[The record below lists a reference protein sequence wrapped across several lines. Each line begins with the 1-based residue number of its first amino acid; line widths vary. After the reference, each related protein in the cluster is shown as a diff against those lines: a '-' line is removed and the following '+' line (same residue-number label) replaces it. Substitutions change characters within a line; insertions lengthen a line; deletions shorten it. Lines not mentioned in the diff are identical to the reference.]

1 MRVTHPAVPQLAP
14 EALARRL
21 DSGEPVQVLDVR
33 APERLTAGRV
43 TLGAKLAFRNLKGS
57 TLYAMA
63 TLDGLGLD
71 TGAPVAVIC
80 GHGNSSQRA
89 TRFLM
94 EHGVTAFSVTG
105 GMAAWEQVLMP
116 RPLAA
121 PSGMSHLIQVDRV
134 GKGALS
140 YVLGSD
146 GEAVVIDAARHLEPY
161 EAIFRES
168 KLSPRAVID
177 THAHA
182 DYVSGARAAA
192 QRWGVPYFL
201 HSADSRSPYDGTPG
215 RLDVRPVGD
224 GDVIAFGKTSLRVEH
239 TPGHTLGSVTLVAA
253 GEGGPAFTGDFIF
266 VRSVGRPDLGGRATE
281 WGPILWQTLER
292 SRSWPADRLI
302 LPGHYAAENERAAD
316 RSVSAPLDAVRR
328 ENPALTIR
336 TEREF
341 LDWVSRTPPPPDTYR
356 SIKLA
361 NLGLLELSD
370 ADIDILEAGA
380 NQCAAG

>member
-14 EALARRL
+14 EDLARRL
-21 DSGEPVQVLDVR
+21 DRGEPVQVLDVR
-33 APERLTAGRV
+33 APERLTSGRV
-43 TLGAKLAFRNLKGS
+43 TLGEKLAFKNLKGS
-57 TLYAMA
+57 TLYAMP

-71 TGAPVAVIC
+71 TGAPIAVIC

-105 GMAAWEQVLMP
+105 GMAAWEQVLIP
-116 RPLAA
+116 RALPA
-121 PSGMSHLIQVDRV
+121 PSGLSHLIQLDRV

-161 EAIFRES
+161 EAIFKAER
-168 KLSPRAVID
+168 LTPRAVID

-182 DYVSGARAAA
+182 DYVSGARMAAK
-192 QRWGVPYFL
+192 RWGVPYFL
-201 HSADSRSPYDGTPG
+201 HVADTRSPYDGTPA
-215 RLDVRPVGD
+215 RMDVSTVGD
-224 GDVIAFGKTSLRVEH
+224 GDVIAFGNTSLRVEH
-239 TPGHTLGSVTLVAA
+239 TPGHTLGSMTLVAA
-253 GEGGPAFTGDFIF
+253 GGPAFTGDFIF
-266 VRSVGRPDLGGRATE
+266 VRSLGRPDLGGRADE
-281 WGPILWQTLER
+281 WAPILWKTLER

-302 LPGHYAAENERAAD
+302 LPGHYSSENERAGD
-316 RSVSAPLDAVRR
+316 RSISRTLDVLRKENSALAIP
-328 ENPALTIR
+328 

-341 LDWVSRTPPPPDTYR
+341 LDWVSRTPPPPETYR
-356 SIKLA
+356 TIKLA

>member
-1 MRVTHPAVPQLAP
+1 MTHPAVPQLAP
-14 EALARRL
+14 EDLARRL
-21 DSGEPVQVLDVR
+21 DRGEPVQILDVR
-33 APERLTAGRV
+33 APEHLTAGRV
-43 TLGAKLAFRNLKGS
+43 TLGEKLAFKNLKGS
-57 TLYAMA
+57 TLYAMP

-71 TGAPVAVIC
+71 AGAPIAVIC

-94 EHGVTAFSVTG
+94 EHGLTAFSVTG
-105 GMAAWEQVLMP
+105 GMAAWEQVLIP
-116 RPLAA
+116 RPLPA

-146 GEAVVIDAARHLEPY
+146 GEAVVIDPARHLEPY
-161 EAIFRES
+161 EVLFRSS
-168 KLSPRAVID
+168 KLTPRAVID

-182 DYVSGARAAA
+182 DYVSGAREAAK
-192 QRWGVPYFL
+192 RWGVPYFL
-201 HSADSRSPYDGTPG
+201 HREDTRSPYDATPG
-215 RLDVRPVGD
+215 RLDGLDVRPVGD
-224 GDVIAFGKTSLRVEH
+224 GDVIAFGETNLRVEH
-239 TPGHTLGSVTLVAA
+239 TPGHTLGSVTLVSA
-253 GEGGPAFTGDFIF
+253 GGPAFTGDFLF
-266 VRSVGRPDLGGRATE
+266 MRSLGRPDLAGRAGE
-281 WGPILWQTLER
+281 WGPILWQSLEC
-292 SRSWPADRLI
+292 SRSWPSDRLV
-302 LPGHYAAENERAAD
+302 LPGHYASENERAAD
-316 RSVSAPLDAVRR
+316 RSVSAPLDVLRR

>member
-1 MRVTHPAVPQLAP
+1 MQI
-14 EALARRL
+14 
-21 DSGEPVQVLDVR
+21 LDVR

-43 TLGAKLAFRNLKGS
+43 TLGEKLAFKNLKGS
-57 TLYAMA
+57 TLYAMP

-71 TGAPVAVIC
+71 PGAPIAVIC

-94 EHGVTAFSVTG
+94 DHGVTAFSVTG
-105 GMAAWEQVLMP
+105 GMAAWEQVLIP
-116 RPLAA
+116 RPLPVPA
-121 PSGMSHLIQVDRV
+121 GMSHLIQMDRV

-161 EAIFRES
+161 EAVFRET
-168 KLSPRAVID
+168 KLTPRAVID

-201 HSADSRSPYDGTPG
+201 HENDTRSPYDGTPG
-215 RLDVRPVGD
+215 RLDVRAVGD
-224 GDVIAFGKTSLRVEH
+224 GDVIAFGATNLRVEH
-239 TPGHTLGSVTLVAA
+239 TPGHTLGSVTLISA
-253 GEGGPAFTGDFIF
+253 GGPAFTGDFIF
-266 VRSVGRPDLGGRATE
+266 VRSLGRPDLGGRAAE
-281 WGPILWQTLER
+281 WGPILWKTLER
-292 SRSWPADRLI
+292 SRSWPSDRLI
-302 LPGHYAAENERAAD
+302 LPGHYASEHERGAD
-316 RSVSAPLDAVRR
+316 RSVGARLDLLRR
-328 ENPALTIR
+328 DNPALSIQ

-356 SIKLA
+356 TIKLA

-370 ADIDILEAGA
+370 ADIEILEAGA

>member
-1 MRVTHPAVPQLAP
+1 MRVTHPVVPQLAP
-14 EALARRL
+14 EDLARRL
-21 DSGEPVQVLDVR
+21 DAGEPVQVLDVR
-33 APERLTAGRV
+33 APERLNTGRV
-43 TLGAKLAFRNLKGS
+43 TLGEKLAFKNLTGS
-57 TLYAMA
+57 TLYAMP

-71 TGAPVAVIC
+71 TGAPIAVIC

-94 EHGVTAFSVTG
+94 EHGVAAFSVTG
-105 GMAAWEQVLMP
+105 GMAAWEQVLIP
-116 RPLAA
+116 RPLPA

-168 KLSPRAVID
+168 KLTPRAVID

-192 QRWGVPYFL
+192 KRWGVPYFL
-201 HSADSRSPYDGTPG
+201 HTEDTRSPYDGTPG
-215 RLDVRPVGD
+215 RLDVRPLGD
-224 GDVIAFGKTSLRVEH
+224 GDVIAFGKTNLRVEH

-253 GEGGPAFTGDFIF
+253 GGPAFTGDFIF
-266 VRSVGRPDLGGRATE
+266 VRSVGRPDLGGRVAE
-281 WGPILWQTLER
+281 WGPILWQSLER
-292 SRSWPADRLI
+292 SRTWPADRLI
-302 LPGHYAAENERAAD
+302 VPGHYASENERAAD
-316 RSVSAPLDAVRR
+316 RSVSASLESVRR
-328 ENPALTIR
+328 ENPALTLR

-341 LDWVSRTPPPPDTYR
+341 LEWVSRTPSPPDTYR
-356 SIKLA
+356 TIKLA